1 MVMTASINPDDVDI
15 NTESK
20 EKDEISYLKSMDSLM
35 DELSKKY
42 IQIYVKIEI
51 SDEEIL
57 NYGFGIKDISKERS
71 NGGFGLTA
79 DVSNQ
84 RLERFANE
92 SRYIRVDL
100 QTGKFYITKEGIVAC
115 RRIQSL

>member
-1 MVMTASINPDDVDI
+1 MTVDI
-15 NTESK
+15 NDKSKGK
-20 EKDEISYLKSMDSLM
+20 EKDEALYLKSMDSLM

-42 IQIYVKIEI
+42 TDLSKNKGL

-57 NYGFGIKDISKERS
+57 NYGFSIEDISKERS
-71 NGGFGLTA
+71 NGGSGLTA

-84 RLERFANE
+84 TLDRFANE

-100 QTGKFYITKEGIVAC
+100 QTGKFHITREGIIAC

>member
-1 MVMTASINPDDVDI
+1 MTVDI
-15 NTESK
+15 NDKSKGK
-20 EKDEISYLKSMDSLM
+20 EKDEALYLKSMDSLM

-42 IQIYVKIEI
+42 TDLSKNKGF

-57 NYGFGIKDISKERS
+57 NYGFSIEDISKERS

-84 RLERFANE
+84 TLERFANE
-92 SRYIRVDL
+92 SRYIRVEL
-100 QTGKFYITKEGIVAC
+100 QTGKFHITREGIIAC

>member
-1 MVMTASINPDDVDI
+1 MTVDI
-15 NTESK
+15 NDKSKGK
-20 EKDEISYLKSMDSLM
+20 EKDEALYLKSMDSLM

-42 IQIYVKIEI
+42 TDLSKNKGF

-57 NYGFGIKDISKERS
+57 NYGFSIEDISKERS
-71 NGGFGLTA
+71 NGGSGLTA

-84 RLERFANE
+84 TLDRFANE

-100 QTGKFYITKEGIVAC
+100 QTGKFHITREGIIAC

>member
-1 MVMTASINPDDVDI
+1 MTASVNPDDVDI
-15 NTESK
+15 SAKSK
-20 EKDEISYLKSMDSLM
+20 EKDEALYLKSMDSLM

-42 IQIYVKIEI
+42 TDLFKDKGL

-57 NYGFGIKDISKERS
+57 SHGFSIQDIYKERS

-79 DVSNQ
+79 DIPNQ

-92 SRYIRVDL
+92 SGYIRVDS
-100 QTGKFYITKEGIVAC
+100 QTGKFYITKEGIIAC
-115 RRIQSL
+115 RRIQTL

>member
-1 MVMTASINPDDVDI
+1 MTVDI
-15 NTESK
+15 NDKSKGK
-20 EKDEISYLKSMDSLM
+20 EKDEALYLKSMDSLM

-42 IQIYVKIEI
+42 TDLSKNKGL

-57 NYGFGIKDISKERS
+57 NYGFSIEDISKERS
-71 NGGFGLTA
+71 NGGSGLTA

-84 RLERFANE
+84 TLDRFANE

-100 QTGKFYITKEGIVAC
+100 QSGKFHITREGIIAC

>member
-1 MVMTASINPDDVDI
+1 MTVDI
-15 NTESK
+15 NDKSKGK
-20 EKDEISYLKSMDSLM
+20 EKDEALYLKSMDSLM

-42 IQIYVKIEI
+42 TDLSKNKGL

-57 NYGFGIKDISKERS
+57 NYGFSIEDISKERS
-71 NGGFGLTA
+71 NGGSGLTA

-84 RLERFANE
+84 TLDRFANE

-100 QTGKFYITKEGIVAC
+100 LSGKFHITREGIIAC

>member
-1 MVMTASINPDDVDI
+1 MTASMNPDDVDI
-15 NTESK
+15 NAKSK
-20 EKDEISYLKSMDSLM
+20 EKDEVSYLKSMDSLM

-42 IQIYVKIEI
+42 TDLYKNKGL

-57 NYGFGIKDISKERS
+57 NYGFSIEDISKERS

-100 QTGKFYITKEGIVAC
+100 QTGKFYITKEGIIAC

>member
-1 MVMTASINPDDVDI
+1 MNPNNVDI
-15 NTESK
+15 NDKSK
-20 EKDEISYLKSMDSLM
+20 EKEEALYLKSMDSLM

-42 IQIYVKIEI
+42 TDLSKNNRL

-57 NYGFGIKDISKERS
+57 NYRFSIEDISKERS
-71 NGGFGLTA
+71 NGGFGLTP

-84 RLERFANE
+84 TLERFANE
-92 SRYIRVDL
+92 SLYIRVDL
-100 QTGKFYITKEGIVAC
+100 LSGKFHITKEGIIAC

>member
-1 MVMTASINPDDVDI
+1 MTESINPDDVEI
-15 NTESK
+15 NAKSK
-20 EKDEISYLKSMDSLM
+20 EKDEALYLKSMDSLM

-42 IQIYVKIEI
+42 TDLSKNKGL

-57 NYGFGIKDISKERS
+57 NYGFSTEDISKERS
-71 NGGFGLTA
+71 NGGFGLTS

-92 SRYIRVDL
+92 SRYVTVNL
-100 QTGKFYITKEGIVAC
+100 QTGKFYITKEGIIAC

>member
-1 MVMTASINPDDVDI
+1 MTASVNPDDVDI
-15 NTESK
+15 SAKSK
-20 EKDEISYLKSMDSLM
+20 EKDEALYLNSMDSLM

-42 IQIYVKIEI
+42 TDLSKNKGL

-57 NYGFGIKDISKERS
+57 NYGFSIEDISKERR

-100 QTGKFYITKEGIVAC
+100 QTGKFHITKEGIITC

>member
-1 MVMTASINPDDVDI
+1 MTVDI
-15 NTESK
+15 NDKSKGK
-20 EKDEISYLKSMDSLM
+20 EKDEALYLKSMDSLM

-42 IQIYVKIEI
+42 TDLSKNKGF

-57 NYGFGIKDISKERS
+57 NYGFSIEDISKERS
-71 NGGFGLTA
+71 NGGSGLTA

-84 RLERFANE
+84 TLDRFANE

-100 QTGKFYITKEGIVAC
+100 QSGKFHITREGIIAC

>member
-1 MVMTASINPDDVDI
+1 MTASVNPDDV
-15 NTESK
+15 NFNAKSE
-20 EKDEISYLKSMDSLM
+20 EKDEALYLKSMDSFM
-35 DELSKKY
+35 DELSRKY
-42 IQIYVKIEI
+42 TDLSKNKGF

-57 NYGFGIKDISKERS
+57 SYVFSIGDIYKEYS

-92 SRYIRVDL
+92 SRYIRVDS
-100 QTGKFYITKEGIVAC
+100 QTGKFYITKVGIIAC

>member
-1 MVMTASINPDDVDI
+1 MTASINPDDVDI
-15 NTESK
+15 NAKSK
-20 EKDEISYLKSMDSLM
+20 EKDEALYLKSMDSLM

-42 IQIYVKIEI
+42 TDLSKNKGL

-57 NYGFGIKDISKERS
+57 NYGFSIEDISKGRS
-71 NGGFGLTA
+71 NGGSGLTA

-84 RLERFANE
+84 TLERFANE

-100 QTGKFYITKEGIVAC
+100 LSGKFHITREGIIAC

>member
-1 MVMTASINPDDVDI
+1 MIASINPDDVDI
-15 NTESK
+15 NAKSK
-20 EKDEISYLKSMDSLM
+20 EKDEALYLKSMDSLM

-42 IQIYVKIEI
+42 TDLCKNKGF

-57 NYGFGIKDISKERS
+57 NYGFGIEDISKERS
-71 NGGFGLTA
+71 NGGFGLTE
-79 DVSNQ
+79 DISNQ
-84 RLERFANE
+84 TLERFANE

-100 QTGKFYITKEGIVAC
+100 QTGKFHITKEGIIAC

>member
-1 MVMTASINPDDVDI
+1 MTASINPDDVDI
-15 NTESK
+15 NAKSK

-42 IQIYVKIEI
+42 TDLSENKGL

-57 NYGFGIKDISKERS
+57 NYGFSIEDISKERD
-71 NGGFGLTA
+71 NGGFGLTTN
-79 DVSNQ
+79 VSNQ
-84 RLERFANE
+84 TLKRFANE
-92 SRYIRVDL
+92 SKYIKVDL
-100 QTGKFYITKEGIVAC
+100 QTGNFHITKERIIAC

>member
-1 MVMTASINPDDVDI
+1 MTASINPDDVDI
-15 NTESK
+15 NAKTK
-20 EKDEISYLKSMDSLM
+20 EKDEALYLKSMDSFM
-35 DELSKKY
+35 DELSRKY
-42 IQIYVKIEI
+42 TDLSKNKGF

-57 NYGFGIKDISKERS
+57 SYVFSIGDIYKEYS

-92 SRYIRVDL
+92 SRYIRVNL
-100 QTGKFYITKEGIVAC
+100 QQVNFTLLKKE
-115 RRIQSL
+115 